1 MAISRFISSTI
12 FNGFPKYEKFW
23 DQKTLKDTDPFG
35 DGSQIMYYSLDGNAN
50 ASVGGLNLSTA
61 GTVTY
66 STGKYGSAAYYN
78 GGDNSLWSD
87 SNTLMSG
94 NGARSYS
101 CWVWTNA
108 GATGRQLAVGMG
120 SFSPNQ
126 ANFDLEVNSY
136 HAGTVSDSYGV
147 HWWGNGLKFLSAAV
161 LYDQWVHLV
170 LVHDGGSSGVISPS
184 NTRLYLNGVSKTLSS
199 DSASPSPVFNI
210 SSTNKFRIG
219 TRYYSGTDLQFNGR
233 IDQVRVFNK
242 ALSSTEADSLYSGG
256 R

>member
-1 MAISRFISSTI
+1 MAISRFINSTI
-12 FNGFPKYEKFW
+12 FNGFPKYQKFW

-35 DGSQIMYYSLDGNAN
+35 DGSQIMYYRLDGNAN

-66 STGKYGSAAYYN
+66 STGKYGSAAYYG

-101 CWVWTNA
+101 CWVWTNS

-120 SFSPNQ
+120 DFVNNQ
-126 ANFDLEVNSY
+126 KNFDLEVNVY
-136 HAGTVSDSYGV
+136 HNGTYSDSYGV
-147 HWWGNGLKFLSAAV
+147 HWWGNGLKFDSAV
-161 LYDQWVHLV
+161 TLYDQWVHLV
-170 LVHDGGSSGVISPS
+170 LVHDGGGTLTPS
-184 NTRLYLNGVSKTLSS
+184 NTRLYLNGVSKTLNSA
-199 DSASPSPVFNI
+199 SASPTPQFTI
-210 SSTNKFRIG
+210 ASTNKFRIG
-219 TRYYSGTDLQFNGR
+219 TRYYAGTDLQFNGR
-233 IDQVRVFNK
+233 IDQVRIFNK